1 MSMESVIFLPETV
14 VTDLLG
20 RDLPASVGQE
30 FDYNGKRYKVRQR
43 DPARSEGGVP
53 CELVEPSL
61 RRKSDV
67 AAQRAADFKRSCL
80 ASPTLE
86 HFLQR
91 VASGSA
97 GFSRAAVVPS
107 RLRDLRAFHALTEP

>member
-1 MSMESVIFLPETV
+1 MSMDSVIFLPETV

-53 CELVEPSL
+53 CELVEPVVQDEK
-61 RRKSDV
+61 RRR
-67 AAQRAADFKRSCL
+67 RAKGRRF
-80 ASPTLE
+80 
-86 HFLQR
+86 
-91 VASGSA
+91 
-97 GFSRAAVVPS
+97 
-107 RLRDLRAFHALTEP
+107 

>member
-53 CELVEPSL
+53 CELVEPVVQHEKRRRRAKGSPILIELHGFANACFQKQVRNQMFNRMELTCKVL
-61 RRKSDV
+61 R
-67 AAQRAADFKRSCL
+67 
-80 ASPTLE
+80 
-86 HFLQR
+86 
-91 VASGSA
+91 
-97 GFSRAAVVPS
+97 
-107 RLRDLRAFHALTEP
+107 